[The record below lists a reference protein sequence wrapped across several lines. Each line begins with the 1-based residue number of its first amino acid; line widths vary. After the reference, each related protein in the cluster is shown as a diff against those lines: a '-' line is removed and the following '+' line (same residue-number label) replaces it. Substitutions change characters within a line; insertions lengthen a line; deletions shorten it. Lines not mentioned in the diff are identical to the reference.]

1 MVSRDSVWRA
11 VYDKVPQAPPHHVR
25 GRDKITIHE
34 DTDGDGVFDRHKTFV
49 EGLNI
54 ATSALRGRGGV
65 WVLNPP
71 YLLFYPDRNND
82 DVPDGDPEVHLQGF
96 GLEDTHSVVNSLRW
110 GPDGWIYAAQGSTV
124 TGHVTRPGLDQGKE
138 PVHTMGQLIWRYHPE
153 TRRYEVFAEGGG
165 NAFGVEIDAKGRVF
179 SGHNGGDTRG
189 FHYVQG
195 AYYQKGLRQARAALE
210 PVRLWLFPRHEA

>member
-1 MVSRDSVWRA
+1 MQYPSPAGLEMVSRESVWRA

-71 YLLFYPDRNND
+71 HLLFYPDRNND
-82 DVPDGDPEVHLQGF
+82 DLPDGDPEVHLQGF

-124 TGHVTRPGLDQGKE
+124 TGHVTHPGLDQGKE
-138 PVHTMGQLIWRYHPE
+138 PVHMMGHRPCRDDDGLLVSPGGHHPWPRRVCLKRWR
-153 TRRYEVFAEGGG
+153 
-165 NAFGVEIDAKGRVF
+165 
-179 SGHNGGDTRG
+179 
-189 FHYVQG
+189 
-195 AYYQKGLRQARAALE
+195 
-210 PVRLWLFPRHEA
+210 PVV